1 MIVMKVQSV
10 KKKIAENFA
19 KLIVLIIFPT
29 SFIIIIIILLEIQNR
44 NSKLLL
50 STWFYDPLIMVRKK
64 IFQA

>member
-1 MIVMKVQSV
+1 MRYYDCYESTIY
-10 KKKIAENFA
+10 KKKIAENLA

-50 STWFYDPLIMVRKK
+50 STWFYDP
-64 IFQA
+64 FPNYD

>member
-1 MIVMKVQSV
+1 MRYYDCYESTIC
-10 KKKIAENFA
+10 KKKIAENLA

-50 STWFYDPLIMVRKK
+50 STWFYDSFPNYG
-64 IFQA
+64 